1 MNSLNASS
9 THFPNKDRLWQT
21 CALDNSG
28 NVVVL
33 KTHESID
40 ESFEWLSAGN
50 VIQSMEQ
57 SGISVD
63 RIISGHGGVQPYS
76 ASAAISVLGGVLL
89 GYLFGVVVD
98 GVVISATGESTAYWF
113 AQALQNTLQ
122 RALSPD
128 RTTRISCS
136 LYLGMGSIYF
146 NCMWGRP
153 STRGLDEMATFKSA
167 GSIIVG
173 MTIGVT
179 LYIVLDLLSIILVP
193 NLDPVLGLIIRA
205 AIFAVALIALIFV
218 RRRKMSEN
226 AGI

>member
-1 MNSLNASS
+1 MNNDNAITRRAALAAAALGASEIIAPNHKAYGEIIDQGWTGPDLQSLSIEIDEEHPILTPAEYVNSLNASS

-63 RIISGHGGVQPYS
+63 KIVSGHGGVQPYS

-98 GVVISATGESTAYWF
+98 GIVISATGESTAYWF

-146 NCMWGRP
+146 NCMWGTP
-153 STRGLDEMATFKSA
+153 
-167 GSIIVG
+167 I
-173 MTIGVT
+173 
-179 LYIVLDLLSIILVP
+179 
-193 NLDPVLGLIIRA
+193 N
-205 AIFAVALIALIFV
+205 
-218 RRRKMSEN
+218 
-226 AGI
+226 